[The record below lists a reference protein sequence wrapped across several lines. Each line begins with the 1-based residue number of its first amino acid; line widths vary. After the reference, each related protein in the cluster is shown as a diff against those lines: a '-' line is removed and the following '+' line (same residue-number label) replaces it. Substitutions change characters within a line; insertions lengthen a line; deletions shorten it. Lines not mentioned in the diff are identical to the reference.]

1 VMFSTDNG
9 VEKMSWPDGGNAPFR
24 GEKGSTWEGGF
35 RVPLLVRWP
44 GVVEPG
50 RVINDIFSHEDWM
63 PTLIAAAGGPID
75 LVDRVKRGYRAGDTT
90 FKVHLDGHNQMDLL
104 TGAGAGKRHEI
115 VYVTDDG
122 ELAGIRYDDWKCM
135 FEYAEGEGP
144 DLWLSGKRF
153 RPAWPKLF
161 NLRSDPFE
169 YGDQSGLYLQ
179 WYGERMFAFVPM
191 QQVAGRFLRSMLE
204 YPPSQAP
211 GSLSIEAVQ
220 KKVEAKAESL
230 RQRAAA

>member
-1 VMFSTDNG
+1 
-9 VEKMSWPDGGNAPFR
+9 
-24 GEKGSTWEGGF
+24 
-35 RVPLLVRWP
+35 
-44 GVVEPG
+44 
-50 RVINDIFSHEDWM
+50 
-63 PTLIAAAGGPID
+63 
-75 LVDRVKRGYRAGDTT
+75 
-90 FKVHLDGHNQMDLL
+90 
-104 TGAGAGKRHEI
+104 
-115 VYVTDDG
+115 
-122 ELAGIRYDDWKCM
+122 M

-169 YGDQSGLYLQ
+169 YGDQSGLYLS

-211 GSLSIEAVQ
+211 GSLGIEAVQ
-220 KKVEAKAESL
+220 IGIILVMFPLLALL
-230 RQRAAA
+230 RRRKGPLHVWTTGLITAGVTVMGLIWLVQRVASG